1 MMQRVPEALR
11 AAEKAVSRDVLHV
24 LLLEHY
30 KRPHNRRDLPDASNR
45 GEGSNPL
52 CGDQLEIAL
61 ALDGGVVKEAAF
73 KGRGCSVC
81 IASASLLTDC
91 VTNLAVDDVRR
102 LSVEVRRWSDGDE
115 ATFELPSVLLP
126 LELVRGQIGRR
137 RCMALAWEALADALR

>member
-1 MMQRVPEALR
+1 MEAGPS
-11 AAEKAVSRDVLHV
+11 KDVLHAV
-24 LLLEHY
+24 LLEHY

-45 GEGSNPL
+45 GDGSNPL

-61 ALDGGVVKEAAF
+61 AVDDGIVKEAAF

-91 VTNLAVDDVRR
+91 VTGAAIDDVRR
-102 LSVEVRRWSDGDE
+102 LSVEVRKWSDGEE
-115 ATFELPSVLLP
+115 ATVELPSLLLP
-126 LELVRGQIGRR
+126 LALVRGHIGRR